1 MKELLKIVNRVEKE
15 ANEFTNWGFT
25 TSPAPEGDGFLVG
38 AQLQSK
44 SEDIL
49 NVIFDIKKK
58 ESSIA
63 VFMPG
68 CIFREEFVKQQV
80 GLLGFPVH
88 VSGRTGEML
97 LVRSKFDTSRLET
110 DLNVAIQGMMME
122 MINAVNR
129 IYTEGKKN
137 Q

>member
-1 MKELLKIVNRVEKE
+1 MKELLKIVNKVEKE
-15 ANEFTNWGFT
+15 ANAFTDWGFT
-25 TSPAPEGDGFLVG
+25 TSPAPVGDGFLVG

-44 SEDIL
+44 TEDIL

-68 CIFREEFVKQQV
+68 CIFQEEFVKQQA

-88 VSGRTGEML
+88 ISGRTGEML
-97 LVRSKFDTSRLET
+97 LMRSKFETSRLET
-110 DLNVAIQGMMME
+110 DLDVAIKGMMME

-129 IYTEGKKN
+129 IYTAGKK
-137 Q
+137 

>member
-15 ANEFTNWGFT
+15 ANAFTDWGFT

-44 SEDIL
+44 TEDIL

-58 ESSIA
+58 DSSIA

-68 CIFREEFVKQQV
+68 CIFREEFVKQQA

-88 VSGRTGEML
+88 ISGRTGEML
-97 LVRSKFDTSRLET
+97 LMRSKFETTRLET
-110 DLNVAIQGMMME
+110 DLDVAIKGMMME

-129 IYTEGKKN
+129 IYTEGKK
-137 Q
+137 

>member
-1 MKELLKIVNRVEKE
+1 MKDLLKLVNKVEKA
-15 ANEFTNWGFT
+15 ANEFTDWGFT

-44 SEDIL
+44 TEDIL

-68 CIFREEFVKQQV
+68 CIFQEEFVKQQV

-88 VSGRTGEML
+88 VSGRCGEML
-97 LVRSKFDTSRLET
+97 LVRSKFETSRLET
-110 DLNVAIQGMMME
+110 DLDVAVKGMMME

-129 IYTEGKKN
+129 IYTKGKKSE
-137 Q
+137 

>member
-1 MKELLKIVNRVEKE
+1 MKELLKIVNKVEKE
-15 ANEFTNWGFT
+15 ANAFTDWGFT

-44 SEDIL
+44 TEDIL

-68 CIFREEFVKQQV
+68 CIFQEDFVKQQM

-88 VSGRTGEML
+88 VSGRSGEML
-97 LVRSKFDTSRLET
+97 LVRSKFDTVRLET
-110 DLNVAIQGMMME
+110 DLDVAIKGMMMDI
-122 MINAVNR
+122 INAVNKV
-129 IYTEGKKN
+129 YTVGKKN
-137 Q
+137 

>member
-1 MKELLKIVNRVEKE
+1 MKDLLKLVNKVEKE
-15 ANEFTNWGFT
+15 ANTFTDWGFST
-25 TSPAPEGDGFLVG
+25 MPTPAGDGFLVG

-44 SEDIL
+44 EGDML

-58 ESSIA
+58 ESAIA

-68 CIFREEFVKQQV
+68 CVYNEEVVKQQL

-88 VSGRTGEML
+88 VSGRNGEML
-97 LVRSKFDTSRLET
+97 LVRSKFETERLSTE
-110 DLNVAIQGMMME
+110 LNVAIQGMMME
-122 MINAVNR
+122 MINAVNK

-137 Q
+137 S

>member
-1 MKELLKIVNRVEKE
+1 MKALLKIANRVEKE
-15 ANEFTNWGFT
+15 ANAFSDWGFT

-44 SEDIL
+44 TEDIL

-58 ESSIA
+58 DSSIA

-68 CIFREEFVKQQV
+68 CIFHEEFMKQQA
-80 GLLGFPVH
+80 GLLGFSVH
-88 VSGRTGEML
+88 VSGKTGEML
-97 LVRSKFDTSRLET
+97 LMRSKFETARLET
-110 DLNVAIQGMMME
+110 DMDVIIRGMMME

-129 IYTEGKKN
+129 IYTEGKK
-137 Q
+137 

>member
-15 ANEFTNWGFT
+15 ANAFTDWGFT

-44 SEDIL
+44 TEDIL

-58 ESSIA
+58 EASIA

-68 CIFREEFVKQQV
+68 CIFQEEFVKQQA
-80 GLLGFPVH
+80 GLL
-88 VSGRTGEML
+88 
-97 LVRSKFDTSRLET
+97 
-110 DLNVAIQGMMME
+110 
-122 MINAVNR
+122 
-129 IYTEGKKN
+129 
-137 Q
+137 